1 MVQVETYEVPEVAY
15 DGTVESSEEAI
26 TLIRSLGLQG
36 QEKLI
41 SGNKNDVRSPYR
53 KMTKE
58 EFIVYSSLFED
69 KTPIDK
75 YGDEPIPLR
84 VLQVAA
90 HAKDLFDKLE
100 VWHKPNADIKDPI
113 LVGCNGESWSSTREY
128 FMLARW
134 GDSLMPFAELATVAA
149 KIMREKLSD
158 ALNEGIQKLQ
168 SRLDGLPKLSDGA
181 FIRGEESAKVPTIY

>member
-100 VWHKPNADIKDPI
+100 VWQGVHRA
-113 LVGCNGESWSSTREY
+113 RE
-128 FMLARW
+128 
-134 GDSLMPFAELATVAA
+134 PTV
-149 KIMREKLSD
+149 
-158 ALNEGIQKLQ
+158 
-168 SRLDGLPKLSDGA
+168 
-181 FIRGEESAKVPTIY
+181 